1 MAVRSGRHPHSI
13 AASVADA
20 TIFDI
25 LRKVL
30 SSKVDRDESPVTA
43 VQIKNSRILNR
54 KINSETTVT
63 VPCGY
68 PHEKQQRVRKK
79 RSRKG
84 QQADALAL
92 EGEEGRDKLR

>member
-1 MAVRSGRHPHSI
+1 M
-13 AASVADA
+13 
-20 TIFDI
+20 IFDI

-30 SSKVDRDESPVTA
+30 SSKVDRDDACLCAGTIYRQS
-43 VQIKNSRILNR
+43 LNR
-54 KINSETTVT
+54 KIETTLSFILQVSGAA
-63 VPCGY
+63 VPGGRGAEY
-68 PHEKQQRVRKK
+68 EQKE